1 MGIRFYRPIEAL
13 RGIVARLYVHASDA
27 TAAADSRW
35 LIVPDGDIKLIFPI
49 TGEIRCRIGDRER
62 VHRGGRLIL
71 SGMRTVPGQLSF
83 RGAVDAVGV
92 IVRPEAAHRLLTVPH
107 VEIRNR
113 TFDGE
118 EIFGNRALRVQQELV
133 NTPGDDN
140 RIALLQSRLVEWLT
154 PETDP
159 IFESAVRRLRRS
171 GGMLQINALAAELNC
186 SERQLERKF
195 LLRAGVGPKG
205 LANILR
211 FHADYKR
218 IRRSDP
224 GPYAGAVEG
233 YFDQS
238 HFLKAFKRYTGL
250 TPTLYFRV
258 NDYGRIYIPDDLSA
272 PAREA

>member
-1 MGIRFYRPIEAL
+1 MGIRFYRPIDAL
-13 RGIVARLYVHASDA
+13 RGIVARLYVHTSDA
-27 TAAADSRW
+27 TADARW
-35 LIVPDGDIKLIFPI
+35 LIVPDGDIKLIFPV

-71 SGMRTVPGQLSF
+71 SGMRTLPGQLSF
-83 RGAVDAVGV
+83 PSAVEAIGV
-92 IVRPEAAHRLLTVPH
+92 ILRPEAAYRLLTVPH

-118 EIFGNRALRVQQELV
+118 EIFGSRALRLQQELV
-133 NTPGDDN
+133 DVAGDDN
-140 RIALLQSRLVEWLT
+140 RIALLQSRLAEWLT
-154 PETDP
+154 AETDP
-159 IFESAVRRLRRS
+159 VFESAVRWLRQS
-171 GGMLQINALAAELNC
+171 GGMLQINSLAAQLNY

-195 LLRAGVGPKG
+195 LMRAGVGPKE
-205 LANILR
+205 LASILR

-258 NDYGRIYIPDDLSA
+258 NDYGRIYIPDDVSA
-272 PAREA
+272 STTGL